1 MTRGVDAV
9 SDEARNA
16 AARAT
21 AAKSAQESAEDSIP
35 SSSNTNLS
43 VSPVITQLTNQYIA
57 TINPGEDGEIPG
69 NDIGLNYGSNDRQ
82 VNLALSLQQLISN
95 NSIEAG
101 QVALTLSRT
110 ATQDAGVQ
118 AGRVDLAVSRTA
130 ALDAGLQVGRVDLTL
145 SRTATQDVGINL
157 GLPSGMSTSSDFD
170 A

>member
-1 MTRGVDAV
+1 MPITFNVTIVERGRPNITRSMTRGVNAV

-16 AARAT
+16 AIRAAD
-21 AAKSAQESAEDSIP
+21 AAAAAQSAQESGEDSIP

-43 VSPVITQLTNQYIA
+43 VSPIITQLTNQYIA

-69 NDIGLNYGSNDRQ
+69 NDIGLDYGSNDRQ
-82 VNLALSLQQLISN
+82 VNLALSLQQLISDR
-95 NSIEAG
+95 S
-101 QVALTLSRT
+101 
-110 ATQDAGVQ
+110 
-118 AGRVDLAVSRTA
+118 
-130 ALDAGLQVGRVDLTL
+130 LQVGQVDLTL

>member
-1 MTRGVDAV
+1 MPITFNVTIVERRRPNITRSMTRGVNAV

-16 AARAT
+16 AIRAAD
-21 AAKSAQESAEDSIP
+21 AAAAAAQSAQESGEDSIP

-57 TINPGEDGEIPG
+57 TINPGTDGEIPG
-69 NDIGLNYGSNDRQ
+69 SDIGLDYGSKDRQ
-82 VNLALSLQQLISN
+82 VNLALSLQQLISDR
-95 NSIEAG
+95 SL
-101 QVALTLSRT
+101 QVA
-110 ATQDAGVQ
+110 Q
-118 AGRVDLAVSRTA
+118 
-130 ALDAGLQVGRVDLTL
+130 VDLTL

>member
-16 AARAT
+16 AAV
-21 AAKSAQESAEDSIP
+21 AKSAQESGEDSIP

-43 VSPVITQLTNQYIA
+43 VSPIITQLTNQYIA

-69 NDIGLNYGSNDRQ
+69 NDIGLDYGSNDRQ
-82 VNLALSLQQLISN
+82 VNLALSLQQLISD
-95 NSIEAG
+95 SSTQPG
-101 QVALTLSRT
+101 QI
-110 ATQDAGVQ
+110 DI
-118 AGRVDLAVSRTA
+118 
-130 ALDAGLQVGRVDLTL
+130 TL

-157 GLPSGMSTSSDFD
+157 GLPSNMSTSSDFD

>member
-1 MTRGVDAV
+1 MPITFNVTIVERRRPNITRSMTRGVNAV

-16 AARAT
+16 AIRAAD
-21 AAKSAQESAEDSIP
+21 AAAAAQSAQESGEDSIP

-43 VSPVITQLTNQYIA
+43 VSPIITQLTNQYIA

-69 NDIGLNYGSNDRQ
+69 NDIGLDYGSNDRQ
-82 VNLALSLQQLISN
+82 VNLALSLQELISDR
-95 NSIEAG
+95 S
-101 QVALTLSRT
+101 
-110 ATQDAGVQ
+110 
-118 AGRVDLAVSRTA
+118 
-130 ALDAGLQVGRVDLTL
+130 LQVGQVDLTL